1 MEHYQLLNIVHA
13 ALAILLTLGLIAHI
27 AMLWKAW
34 RRADTAML
42 QQKLR
47 RTRLF
52 SLPLLVILALL
63 LPLTGWW
70 LAHLAGFPLGQ
81 LWLLASSVLFLVL
94 VPLGLLLGGR
104 LRAWQGLG
112 DAPAPAKLPRFALVY
127 AGLILL
133 ILVAIMG
140 LMGAKPV

>member
-34 RRADTAML
+34 RRADVAVM

-52 SLPLLVILALL
+52 SLPLLAVLALS

-70 LAHLAGFPLGQ
+70 LAHLAGFALGQ
-81 LWLLASSVLFLVL
+81 FWLLASSVLFLLL

-112 DAPAPAKLPRFALVY
+112 ETPAPAKLPRFALAY
-127 AGLILL
+127 AGVIVLIL
-133 ILVAIMG
+133 IAIMG

>member
-1 MEHYQLLNIVHA
+1 MEHYQLLNITHA
-13 ALAILLTLGLIAHI
+13 ALAILLTLWLIAHI
-27 AMLWKAW
+27 VILWKAW
-34 RRADTAML
+34 RRADAAVL

-47 RTRLF
+47 RTRMI
-52 SLPLLVILALL
+52 SLPLLALLALL
-63 LPLTGWW
+63 LPLSGWW
-70 LAHLAGFPLGQ
+70 LAHLAGWPPGQ

-94 VPLGLLLGGR
+94 APLGLLLGGR

-112 DAPAPAKLPRFALVY
+112 EAPAPTRLPRFALAY

-133 ILVAIMG
+133 ILVVIMG